1 MRSGAMHRCRKSIWG
16 DRAVLEIIDVC
27 AAYGE
32 AQVLDRVSMRVAE
45 GEIVALL
52 GRNGMGKTSL
62 VRSVMG
68 LGSPRMTAGRISFDG
83 ANLAGLRSHQISAK
97 RIGYVPQGRR
107 LFASLTVLEHLQML
121 DRGSPGAWSVRR
133 VFDAFPRLEERKRHR
148 GNQLSGGERQMLAI
162 GRALMTGPRI
172 LLMDEPT
179 EGLAPV
185 TVELVE
191 AILAALR
198 KEGLGVLLVEQNL
211 YSALAVADRVYIFET
226 GRVVWE
232 GVPKELMADQ
242 EILQRYLG
250 IH

>member
-1 MRSGAMHRCRKSIWG
+1 M
-16 DRAVLEIIDVC
+16 
-27 AAYGE
+27 
-32 AQVLDRVSMRVAE
+32 LDQVSMRVRE

-68 LGSPRMTAGRISFDG
+68 LGSPHVTSGQIRFNGEDLVGLRPNQIAGR
-83 ANLAGLRSHQISAK
+83 

-107 LFASLTVLEHLQML
+107 LFASLTVLEHLHML
-121 DRGSPGAWSVRR
+121 DRGRPGAWTVRR
-133 VFDAFPRLEERKRHR
+133 VFDAFPRLEERQRHR

-162 GRALMTGPRI
+162 GRTLMTGPRI
-172 LLMDEPT
+172 ILMDEPT

-185 TVELVE
+185 MVEVVE
-191 AILAALR
+191 SILGTLR
-198 KEGLGVLLVEQNL
+198 NEGLGALLVEQNL
-211 YSALAVADRVYIFET
+211 YSALAVADRVCLLET

-232 GVPKELMADQ
+232 GTPAQLTAQQEL
-242 EILQRYLG
+242 LQRYLG

>member
-1 MRSGAMHRCRKSIWG
+1 M
-16 DRAVLEIIDVC
+16 LEIDNLC

-32 AQVLDRVSMRVAE
+32 ATVLDRVSMRVGE

-62 VRSVMG
+62 VRSIMA
-68 LGSPRMTAGRISFDG
+68 LGSPRVTGGSIRFDG
-83 ANLAGLRSHQISAK
+83 SELVGLRPNQVASR

-107 LFASLTVLEHLQML
+107 LFASLTVLEHLRML
-121 DRGSPGAWSVRR
+121 DRGRPGAWTIRR
-133 VFDAFPRLEERKRHR
+133 VFDAFPRLEERKGHR
-148 GNQLSGGERQMLAI
+148 GSQLSGGERQMLAI

-172 LLMDEPT
+172 ILMDEPT

-185 TVELVE
+185 MVE
-191 AILAALR
+191 AVETILSALR
-198 KEGLGVLLVEQNL
+198 SEGLGVLLVEQNL
-211 YSALAVADRVYIFET
+211 YSALSVADRVCLFET

-232 GVPKELMADQ
+232 GTPAQLTAQQDL
-242 EILQRYLG
+242 LQRYLG

>member
-1 MRSGAMHRCRKSIWG
+1 MCRCRRSTSEG
-16 DRAVLEIIDVC
+16 REVLEIQNLC
-27 AAYGE
+27 SAYGE
-32 AQVLDRVSMRVAE
+32 AQVLDSVSMQVRE

-68 LGSPRMTAGRISFDG
+68 LGSPRITAGSVRLDG
-83 ANLAGLRSHQISAK
+83 EDLVGLRSNQIANR

-107 LFASLTVLEHLQML
+107 LFASLTVLEHLHML
-121 DRGSPGAWSVRR
+121 DRGRPGAWTVRR
-133 VFDAFPRLEERKRHR
+133 VFDAFPRLEERKGHR

-172 LLMDEPT
+172 VLMDEPT

-185 TVELVE
+185 MVEAVE
-191 AILAALR
+191 AILGTLK
-198 KEGLGVLLVEQNL
+198 KEGIGVLLVEQNL
-211 YSALAVADRVYIFET
+211 YSALAVANRVCIFET
-226 GRVVWE
+226 GRLVWE
-232 GVPKELMADQ
+232 GLPAELTAQQDLL
-242 EILQRYLG
+242 ERYLG

>member
-1 MRSGAMHRCRKSIWG
+1 M
-16 DRAVLEIIDVC
+16 LEIQNLC

-32 AQVLDRVSMRVAE
+32 ATVLDRVSMRVGE

-62 VRSVMG
+62 VRSIMA
-68 LGSPRMTAGRISFDG
+68 LGSPRVTSGSIRFDG
-83 ANLAGLRSHQISAK
+83 SELVGLRPNQVASR

-107 LFASLTVLEHLQML
+107 LFASLTVLEHLRML
-121 DRGSPGAWSVRR
+121 DRGRPGAWTIRR
-133 VFDAFPRLEERKRHR
+133 VFDAFPRLEERKGHR
-148 GNQLSGGERQMLAI
+148 GSQLSGGERQMLAI

-172 LLMDEPT
+172 ILMDEPT

-185 TVELVE
+185 RVEAVE
-191 AILAALR
+191 AILLALR
-198 KEGLGVLLVEQNL
+198 SEGLGVLLVEQNL
-211 YSALAVADRVYIFET
+211 YSALSVADRVCLFET

-232 GVPKELMADQ
+232 GTPAQLTAQQDL
-242 EILQRYLG
+242 LQRYLG

>member
-1 MRSGAMHRCRKSIWG
+1 
-16 DRAVLEIIDVC
+16 VLEITEVS

-32 AQVLDRVSMRVAE
+32 APVLDRVSMRVGE

-68 LGSPRMTAGRISFDG
+68 LGSPRLTGGRISVGG
-83 ANLAGLRSHQISAK
+83 ADLVGLRPHQISAK

-107 LFASLTVLEHLQML
+107 LFPSLTVLEHLRIL
-121 DRGSPGAWSVRR
+121 DRGSAGAWSVQR
-133 VFDAFPRLEERKRHR
+133 VFDAFPRLAERKSHR
-148 GNQLSGGERQMLAI
+148 GSQLSGGERQMLAI

-185 TVELVE
+185 TMEAVEK
-191 AILAALR
+191 ILGELR
-198 KEGLGVLLVEQNL
+198 KEGIGILLVEQNL

-226 GRVVWE
+226 GRVAWE
-232 GVPKELMADQ
+232 GDPKALMGDQ
-242 EILQRYLG
+242 ATLQRYLG
-250 IH
+250 VN

>member
-1 MRSGAMHRCRKSIWG
+1 M
-16 DRAVLEIIDVC
+16 LEIAGVS
-27 AAYGE
+27 AAYGD
-32 AQVLDRVSMRVAE
+32 ARVLDRVSLRVRE

-68 LGSPRMTAGRISFDG
+68 LGSPRVTEGSVKLEG
-83 ANLAGLRSHQISAK
+83 TELVGLRPNRIANH

-107 LFASLTVLEHLQML
+107 LFASLTVLEHLHML
-121 DRGSPGAWSVRR
+121 DRGRKGAWSVSR
-133 VFDAFPRLEERKRHR
+133 VFEAFPRLAERQGHR

-172 LLMDEPT
+172 VLMDEPT

-185 TVELVE
+185 MVEAVE
-191 AILAALR
+191 AILGTLR
-198 KEGLGVLLVEQNL
+198 QEGLGVLLVEQNL
-211 YSALAVADRVYIFET
+211 YSALAVADRVCIFET

-232 GVPKELMADQ
+232 GTPVELKAQ
-242 EILQRYLG
+242 QSVLERYLG

>member
-1 MRSGAMHRCRKSIWG
+1 M
-16 DRAVLEIIDVC
+16 LEIEGVC

-32 AQVLDRVSMRVAE
+32 ARVLDHVSMRVRE

-68 LGSPRMTAGRISFDG
+68 LGSPRVTEGRIRFDG
-83 ANLAGLRSHQISAK
+83 SELIGLRSNQIANR

-107 LFASLTVLEHLQML
+107 LFASLTVLEHLNML
-121 DRGSPGAWSVRR
+121 DRGRPGAWTVRR
-133 VFDAFPRLEERKRHR
+133 VFDAFPQLAQRKGHR

-172 LLMDEPT
+172 ILMDEPT

-185 TVELVE
+185 TVEIVE
-191 AILAALR
+191 NILSALR
-198 KEGLGVLLVEQNL
+198 REGLGVLLVEQNL
-211 YSALAVADRVYIFET
+211 YSALAVADHVCVFET

-232 GVPKELMADQ
+232 GTPAELTAQQ
-242 EILQRYLG
+242 ELLERYLG

>member
-1 MRSGAMHRCRKSIWG
+1 M
-16 DRAVLEIIDVC
+16 LEIVDLC

-68 LGSPRMTAGRISFDG
+68 LGSPRMTGGRVSMDG
-83 ANLAGLRSHQISAK
+83 ADLVGLRSHQIASR

-121 DRGSPGAWSVRR
+121 DRKRAGAWTIRR
-133 VFDAFPRLEERKRHR
+133 VFDAFPRLEERQGHR

-162 GRALMTGPRI
+162 GRALMTGPRV

-185 TVELVE
+185 TVGLVE
-191 AILAALR
+191 DILMTLK
-198 KEGLGVLLVEQNL
+198 KEGLGILLVEQNL
-211 YSALAVADRVYIFET
+211 YSALAVADRVVIFET

-232 GVPKELMADQ
+232 GDAKMLTADQ
-242 EILQRYLG
+242 DTLHRYLG

>member
-1 MRSGAMHRCRKSIWG
+1 M
-16 DRAVLEIIDVC
+16 LEITDVC

-32 AQVLDRVSMRVAE
+32 AQVLDRVSMRVRE
-45 GEIVALL
+45 GEVVALL
-52 GRNGMGKTSL
+52 GRNGMGKTSF

-68 LGSPRMTAGRISFDG
+68 LGSPRVTAGSIRLDSTE
-83 ANLAGLRSHQISAK
+83 LVGLRPNLISNL

-121 DRGSPGAWSVRR
+121 DRARPGAWSVRR
-133 VFDAFPRLEERKRHR
+133 VFDAFPRLEERQGHR

-172 LLMDEPT
+172 VLMDEPT
-179 EGLAPV
+179 EGLAPLM
-185 TVELVE
+185 VEAVE
-191 AILAALR
+191 AILAALKR
-198 KEGLGVLLVEQNL
+198 EGLGVLLVEQNL
-211 YSALAVADRVYIFET
+211 YSALAVADRVCIFET

-232 GVPKELMADQ
+232 GTPAELTAQ
-242 EILQRYLG
+242 QSVLQRYLG